1 MKDCKVSLYGL
12 CLLLVAFLLPMIG
25 YAQGGGY
32 YSLSQGET
40 RVEISPLE
48 DPASAVD
55 FYSLEMNRSNTGLE
69 GVNTATFFLYE
80 DTTAGTVSL
89 FLLLGG
95 EGGTA
100 GTTAITLSGIPVGAD
115 FVVKDDEID
124 TRDSFEVT
132 PPTGSLA
139 WTWDEGNSDGAVL
152 APLGPEFEVTLYPQ
166 FTSGITSVKFLSGS
180 IAGPQAIDL
189 NLVDPMIVKGTQNLP
204 PIVTFSALPTDP
216 YVNEPV
222 TFDASG
228 SVDPDGSIITYEW
241 DLDGDGIFEVSTGKP
256 VVTYSYPTSGVMLV
270 TLQATDDGGAAARY
284 TYEVPGTRARGLPIS
299 ELSVKVRR
307 TISTIQALPG
317 TTFKVVVRIE
327 TEMDL
332 AGAGL
337 QENLPVGWKIKPL
350 ENAGAA
356 FKRAAVQWVFIDKIK
371 AGTSKVIAYEVTVP
385 DSQQLIATTLPV
397 CFGITGVFQAI
408 TPELQLPVEGDEEIE
423 VTDALRIKTA
433 IAHLVPRIGEDMEDT
448 VDLRLSQRIDPV
460 QLARALEMW
469 HYDEPVPWTQGATID
484 LWMMKELAAYAYTCT
499 PVDLPLPLAPAAN
512 INAVRTIATP
522 VPCRNVLLN
531 YYGRDG
537 SPAGNKFT
545 VKVEIWAD
553 QDLYGVGLDE
563 DLPTGWLVTPIEHHG
578 FTYKPSRIQW
588 VLPDKLPVGTCKT
601 IIYQVEVPQTQAI
614 ETPSSDPC
622 YVSTNDLFGM
632 VDSALPCQEVPV
644 TGDSAVDVSDCLSV
658 IAAISRW
665 NVEDDTIDITLSDKI
680 SFRQVQ
686 RAIAFWLEDEMVP
699 WTCRNIVSY
708 ELLKT
713 IIAYWLTNSNI
724 CEPLPG
730 SVQDP
735 CDPDA
740 VPCVPPPAACSD

>member
-1 MKDCKVSLYGL
+1 MKVCKVSLYGL
-12 CLLLVAFLLPMIG
+12 SLLLVAFLLPMIG

-48 DPASAVD
+48 NPASAVD

-80 DTTAGTVSL
+80 DTTTGTVAL

-95 EGGTA
+95 AGGTA

-115 FVVKDDEID
+115 FIVKDDEVD
-124 TRDSFEVT
+124 FRDSFQAT
-132 PPTGSLA
+132 PPTGALA

-166 FTSGITSVKFLSGS
+166 FTSGITAAKFLSGS
-180 IAGPQAIDL
+180 ILGPQAIDL
-189 NLVDPMIVKGTQNLP
+189 NLVDPMIVKGTQNLQ

-216 YVNEPV
+216 HINEPV

-241 DLDGDGIFEVSTGKP
+241 DFDGDGIFDVSTAEP
-256 VVTYSYPTSGVMLV
+256 VVNYSYPTSGVMLV
-270 TLQATDDGGAAARY
+270 TLQATDNEGAAARY
-284 TYEVPGTRARGLPIS
+284 TYEVPGTRVRGLPVS
-299 ELSVKVRR
+299 DLSVKVRR
-307 TISTIQALPG
+307 AISTIQALPG

-408 TPELQLPVEGDEEIE
+408 TPEFQLSVEGDGEIE

-448 VDLRLSQRIDPV
+448 VDLRLSQRIEPA

-469 HYDEPVPWTQGATID
+469 QYDEPVPWTQGATID
-484 LWMMKELAAYAYTCT
+484 LPMMKALAAYAYTCT

-531 YYGRDG
+531 YFGKDG

-553 QDLYGVGLDE
+553 EDLYGVGLDE
-563 DLPTGWLVTPIEHHG
+563 DLPTGWLVTPIEHSG

-588 VLPDKLPVGTCKT
+588 VLPDKLSAGTCKM

-622 YVSTNDLFGM
+622 YVSTNDLFGI

-680 SFRQVQ
+680 SFQQVQ
-686 RAIAFWLEDEMVP
+686 RAIAFWLEDEIVP

-708 ELLKT
+708 EVLKT
-713 IIAYWLTNSNI
+713 IIAYWLTNTNI

-740 VPCVPPPAACSD
+740 VPCVPPAAACSD